1 MDADAS
7 RPYIPR
13 MAFWRSRPGAVILVL
28 LLAAVAAFGMA
39 GVQVYR
45 VTHPARQ
52 PEMALNLG
60 AALAKVKDVKF
71 KSTDGVALSG
81 WLFEG
86 SPKSAPI
93 VLCHDL
99 GESKNAVINL
109 GIALNKAGFTVLA
122 FDFRGHGTSGG
133 EGSTLGLA
141 EARDVIGA
149 VDFVANLA
157 KDEVDARRIGVFG
170 AGMGAHAAVLAA
182 AERPAVR
189 VLVLDGLW
197 PDARFTL
204 VHHEFADW
212 PWGERHLGSVP
223 AALFPLIA
231 GTSIDAGR
239 AADVLPALAGR
250 DLLLVAPAGDRRLDE
265 SMKAMYATLPE
276 RRDSERNLITLPATR
291 ASGLGADDLARYH
304 ERVVAFFRSR
314 LVLP

>member
-1 MDADAS
+1 MG
-7 RPYIPR
+7 
-13 MAFWRSRPGAVILVL
+13 FLRSLPGALILVSL
-28 LLAAVAAFGMA
+28 LGAGAAFSMA

-52 PEMALNLG
+52 PELAQNLG
-60 AALAKVKDVKF
+60 ASLAKAEDVSF
-71 KSTDGVALSG
+71 RSTDGITLAG
-81 WLFEG
+81 WLLRG
-86 SPKSAPI
+86 APKMPPV

-99 GESKNAVINL
+99 GESKNAVMNI
-109 GIALNKAGFTVLA
+109 GIALNKIGFTVLA
-122 FDFRGHGTSGG
+122 FDFRGHGASGG
-133 EGSTLGLA
+133 KGSTLGVF

-149 VDFVANLA
+149 VDFVAGLA
-157 KDEVDARRIGVFG
+157 KDGVDARKIGVFG
-170 AGMGAHAAVLAA
+170 SGMGAHAAVLAA
-182 AERPAVR
+182 ADRPAVR

-204 VHHEFADW
+204 VQHEFADW
-212 PWGERHLGSVP
+212 PWGARHLGSVP

-239 AADVLPALAGR
+239 AADILPALAGR

-291 ASGLGADDLARYH
+291 TSGLGADDLARYH
-304 ERVVAFFRSR
+304 ERVVDFFRSR
-314 LVLP
+314 LIRP

>member
-1 MDADAS
+1 MT
-7 RPYIPR
+7 
-13 MAFWRSRPGAVILVL
+13 FWRSIPGAATLLVVL
-28 LLAAVAAFGMA
+28 GASAALAMA

-60 AALAKVKDVKF
+60 AELAKAEDVAF
-71 KSTDGVALSG
+71 SSTDGVRLKG
-81 WLFEG
+81 WLLPG
-86 SPKSAPI
+86 APKMAPI

-99 GESKNAVINL
+99 GESKNAVINI

-122 FDFRGHGTSGG
+122 FDFRGHGASGG
-133 EGSTLGLA
+133 DGSTLGVV
-141 EARDVIGA
+141 ESRDVIGA
-149 VDFVANLA
+149 VDFVANLP
-157 KDEVDARRIGVFG
+157 KDAVDARRIGVFG

-182 AERPAVR
+182 ADRPAVR

-223 AALFPLIA
+223 AALFPLIV
-231 GTSIDAGR
+231 GTSIDDAR

-276 RRDSERNLITLPATR
+276 RRDSERNLSEWSRFSVPV
-291 ASGLGADDLARYH
+291 S
-304 ERVVAFFRSR
+304 FFRKLSAC
-314 LVLP
+314 

>member
-1 MDADAS
+1 MT
-7 RPYIPR
+7 
-13 MAFWRSRPGAVILVL
+13 FWRSVPGAIVLVVVL
-28 LLAAVAAFGMA
+28 GVLAALGMA

-52 PEMALNLG
+52 PELALNL
-60 AALAKVKDVKF
+60 AATLSKAEDVAF
-71 KSTDGVALSG
+71 QSTDGVRLQG
-81 WLFEG
+81 WLFHG
-86 SPKSAPI
+86 AAGSAPV

-99 GESKNAVINL
+99 GESKNAVINIA
-109 GIALNKAGFTVLA
+109 IALNKAGLTVLA
-122 FDFRGHGTSGG
+122 FDFRGHGASGG
-133 EGSTLGLA
+133 DRSTLGV
-141 EARDVIGA
+141 EEVRDVVGA
-149 VDFVANLA
+149 IDFVANLP
-157 KDEVDARRIGVFG
+157 KDDVDARRIGIFG

-182 AERPAVR
+182 AERPALR

-197 PDARFTL
+197 PDTRSSL

-212 PWGERHLGSVP
+212 PWGERHLGAVP

-231 GTSIDAGR
+231 GASIDDGR
-239 AADVLPALAGR
+239 AADVLPVLAGR

-304 ERVVAFFRSR
+304 DRVVAFFRSR
-314 LVLP
+314 LAHP